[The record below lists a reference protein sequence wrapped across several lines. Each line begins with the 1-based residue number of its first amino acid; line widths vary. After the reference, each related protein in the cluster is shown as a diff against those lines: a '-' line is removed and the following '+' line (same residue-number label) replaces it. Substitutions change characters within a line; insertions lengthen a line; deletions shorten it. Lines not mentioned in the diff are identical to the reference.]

1 MNSEE
6 KAKSFNMD
14 GYYNMLNKYGTRQDN
29 QTAYDYL
36 SDPFVDDM
44 TLVKMYEGN
53 GLFSTVI
60 DRPAEEATKHGFD
73 IDFGKEEV
81 SNYIYERMDDIGFE
95 EQFTTAIKWSR
106 LYGGAIGVLI
116 INDGKGLEEP
126 LDKKN
131 VTSIEEIRVFERP
144 LVQPDYQTM
153 YSPAN
158 GIRPHTAYREPEYFD
173 VFSIYGTFRVHRSRC
188 LVFRNG
194 RLPEQATNEN
204 YRYWGIPEYI
214 RVRDAIRECI
224 TSHHYGVQ
232 LLEKSS
238 QAVYSMKNLANYLST
253 DAGENQIIKRLQI
266 IDMARSMMNT
276 IAIDADGEMYD
287 FKTMTMAGAKDLID
301 TTCNM
306 LSAVTH
312 IPQTILFGRSPAG
325 ENATGESDMENYYNM
340 VENIQKQNMKRNSR
354 LVIDL
359 IIKQGIHDGD
369 IEKAP
374 KYKVSFAKLWSMSD
388 SEQASVEQT
397 KAQTELTKAQAV
409 QIYSDLQAVD
419 PTEIR
424 DSISDNEDLGISVDK
439 SADSHKKNLES
450 IDIDPDDLDLGIAI
464 DIQDESKE
472 KDESFDDQNSEKD
485 SHQAEDQEIAEGV
498 DHEEDIK
505 PDDSEMAIGEET
517 EGSSDTVPSESEVVI
532 AKEMNNDA
540 SGGDWVTINGTHVL
554 IGKGGKAES
563 GGNLVGK
570 DFSSAK
576 SEKHEAKGKSGGGVS
591 NTPNKT
597 ANVQRS
603 KASGSHDE
611 PIGEKYI
618 PEDTYRNQG
627 LNTQRRQYLS
637 DKGYSEKDIGDFES
651 LVKGHVQGRNV
662 QGEMEEF
669 VQKHPDLV
677 EEVANYEA
685 QAASMRQKQDIAEAE
700 KNLKAKKAELS
711 EEIPDWMASTEETRQ
726 AIKEE
731 REEAVRKAQQQLD
744 TAKGDIRLYRA
755 GKDDKEVLSFTPNPD
770 GVTLNAG
777 TEAETQLSP
786 DHSATLSELRKQ
798 GIVPV
803 SGFGAIDNM
812 YEDEVTFVRLPKKTE
827 TGSTEVK
834 HTNDPKPA
842 KPSAAEQASVSL
854 QKPYGEGYS
863 DTWTDPD
870 DPSYTVDLTES
881 KDIWLEGNKDQLVK
895 NWKERRA
902 QGIKEKP
909 KDFEDHEYTAW
920 KMSKLAGNEKEMP
933 YEEASETLYDA
944 IPQNVFHG
952 WFTEANSEYKPK
964 LVDAVT
970 KSPEVRSAA
979 LSMMFNN
986 YKYFHPNS
994 DMTFDEFL
1002 NSPMTMYRGGHGQNH
1017 TENDVFSAY
1026 TWDKSIAEKFAGKGG
1041 KVYEAHIKPIN
1052 TYGSVNDAGESE
1064 IMVPSVIAPNG
1075 NKDSR
1080 TDADTDNGVGIIVVK
1095 DGKFLVGTR
1104 QDGYGICSAGGHIKD
1119 EETPQEAA
1127 KREAYEEFGIVP
1139 LTLIPIGET
1148 KASSGLYC
1156 NSTVFLCDSYSGKID
1171 TDEEE
1176 MTSPRFMTM
1185 DELCGVRLYEPFK
1198 ESLVLMLDVLFG
1210 ESKRIDA
1217 SDGGW
1222 ITVNGAHIP
1231 IGKNGKAI
1239 GGPLKGK
1246 DFSNSK
1252 SISGK
1257 KSKSSK
1263 GLTTNRKTAKMKN
1276 TTKTPIDQ
1284 ISPTG
1289 KNILKHRGF
1298 KSEQHLNNHWMNG
1311 RTHREEY
1318 EAEGLDKSGYEKR
1331 AVELAESA
1339 ADGVKI
1345 RGYRTREGYICRYD
1359 VEKNDYVKADIDK
1372 GIRTMFKP
1380 DNGVQYYEDL
1390 KHAEGGDD
1398 NGN

>member
-6 KAKSFNMD
+6 KARTFNMD

-53 GLFSTVI
+53 GLFSTII
-60 DRPAEEATKHGFD
+60 DRPAEEATKHGLD

-485 SHQAEDQEIAEGV
+485 SHQAEDQEIAEGI
-498 DHEEDIK
+498 DHEESIK
-505 PDDSEMAIGEET
+505 PTDSEMVIGEET
-517 EGSSDTVPSESEVVI
+517 EG
-532 AKEMNNDA
+532 
-540 SGGDWVTINGTHVL
+540 
-554 IGKGGKAES
+554 
-563 GGNLVGK
+563 
-570 DFSSAK
+570 
-576 SEKHEAKGKSGGGVS
+576 
-591 NTPNKT
+591 
-597 ANVQRS
+597 
-603 KASGSHDE
+603 
-611 PIGEKYI
+611 
-618 PEDTYRNQG
+618 
-627 LNTQRRQYLS
+627 
-637 DKGYSEKDIGDFES
+637 
-651 LVKGHVQGRNV
+651 
-662 QGEMEEF
+662 
-669 VQKHPDLV
+669 
-677 EEVANYEA
+677 
-685 QAASMRQKQDIAEAE
+685 
-700 KNLKAKKAELS
+700 
-711 EEIPDWMASTEETRQ
+711 
-726 AIKEE
+726 
-731 REEAVRKAQQQLD
+731 
-744 TAKGDIRLYRA
+744 
-755 GKDDKEVLSFTPNPD
+755 
-770 GVTLNAG
+770 
-777 TEAETQLSP
+777 
-786 DHSATLSELRKQ
+786 
-798 GIVPV
+798 
-803 SGFGAIDNM
+803 
-812 YEDEVTFVRLPKKTE
+812 
-827 TGSTEVK
+827 
-834 HTNDPKPA
+834 
-842 KPSAAEQASVSL
+842 
-854 QKPYGEGYS
+854 
-863 DTWTDPD
+863 
-870 DPSYTVDLTES
+870 
-881 KDIWLEGNKDQLVK
+881 
-895 NWKERRA
+895 
-902 QGIKEKP
+902 
-909 KDFEDHEYTAW
+909 
-920 KMSKLAGNEKEMP
+920 
-933 YEEASETLYDA
+933 
-944 IPQNVFHG
+944 
-952 WFTEANSEYKPK
+952 
-964 LVDAVT
+964 
-970 KSPEVRSAA
+970 
-979 LSMMFNN
+979 
-986 YKYFHPNS
+986 
-994 DMTFDEFL
+994 
-1002 NSPMTMYRGGHGQNH
+1002 
-1017 TENDVFSAY
+1017 
-1026 TWDKSIAEKFAGKGG
+1026 
-1041 KVYEAHIKPIN
+1041 
-1052 TYGSVNDAGESE
+1052 
-1064 IMVPSVIAPNG
+1064 APNG

-1119 EETPQEAA
+1119 GETPQEAA

-1156 NSTVFLCDSYSGKID
+1156 NSTVFLCDSYSGKIE

-1185 DELCGVRLYEPFK
+1185 DELSGVRLYEPFE
-1198 ESLVLMLDVLFG
+1198 ESLALMLDVLFR
-1210 ESKRIDA
+1210 ESKRTDTSDA
-1217 SDGGW
+1217 DW
-1222 ITVNGAHIP
+1222 ITVNGVHIP

-1246 DFSNSK
+1246 DFSDS
-1252 SISGK
+1252 
-1257 KSKSSK
+1257 KSKSGEESESSNS
-1263 GLTTNRKTAKMKN
+1263 LTTNSKTAKIKN
-1276 TTKTPIDQ
+1276 VIKTPIDQ

-1298 KSEQHLNNHWMNG
+1298 KSEQHLNNHWQNG
-1311 RTHREEY
+1311 RTHRAEY

-1331 AVELAESA
+1331 AVELAESK

-1345 RGYRTREGYICRYD
+1345 RGYRTRDGYICRYD

>member
-1 MNSEE
+1 MSSEE
-6 KAKSFNMD
+6 KARTFNMD

-60 DRPAEEATKHGFD
+60 DRPAEEATKHGYD
-73 IDFGKEEV
+73 IDFGKEEI
-81 SNYIYERMDDIGFE
+81 SDYIYERMDDIGFE
-95 EQFTTAIKWSR
+95 EQFTTAIKWAR

-116 INDGKGLEEP
+116 VNDGKGLEEP
-126 LDKKN
+126 LDVN
-131 VTSIEEIRVFERP
+131 SVTSIEEIRVFERS

-158 GIRPHTAYREPEYFD
+158 GIRPNTVYREPEFFD
-173 VFSIYGTFRVHRSRC
+173 VFSIYGTFKVHRSRC

-214 RVRDAIRECI
+214 RVREAIRECV
-224 TSHHYGVQ
+224 TSHRYGVQ

-464 DIQDESKE
+464 DIQDEPKE

-485 SHQAEDQEIAEGV
+485 SHQAEDQEIAEGI
-498 DHEEDIK
+498 DHEESIK
-505 PDDSEMAIGEET
+505 PTDSEMVIGEET
-517 EGSSDTVPSESEVVI
+517 EGAPDTVPSESETVI

-540 SGGDWVTINGTHVL
+540 AEGDWITINGTHVL

-576 SEKHEAKGKSGGGVS
+576 SEKHEAKGKSGGG
-591 NTPNKT
+591 NKAAKT
-597 ANVQRS
+597 EPAKTS
-603 KASGSHDE
+603 KESPSSKSITTKRDYSGVPS
-611 PIGEKYI
+611 
-618 PEDTYRNQG
+618 
-627 LNTQRRQYLS
+627 
-637 DKGYSEKDIGDFES
+637 
-651 LVKGHVQGRNV
+651 
-662 QGEMEEF
+662 
-669 VQKHPDLV
+669 
-677 EEVANYEA
+677 
-685 QAASMRQKQDIAEAE
+685 DIAEAANKGEFMVYGGDAE
-700 KNLKAKKAELS
+700 KVREERKQKIIDSGLKYTTNEEYGSVVVNDPRLSFEENSNLSKIANNGWSDLNVDDYRKACKEAGVEPDLHYTAKEYPQQSLKKADGTPVYWNLRPNMVMSAEQIYQHDESAQKILDNSHKVTEQMTDAQRASVTNYTGQYSDRGYLAVNGYLSGENPNASAQTKESAKHLTEALDHELGADTTVFRGEDDMSHISSNPKASKILKQISRGDFSHAAELKEILEGSEVENSTVVSTSPYYNSNYGMRDIQMVMKVPGSAKAVNITELS
-711 EEIPDWMASTEETRQ
+711 KYGGSKDKFSQMFGSFMNQESEIAFKPGMKYKITDVEYG
-726 AIKEE
+726 
-731 REEAVRKAQQQLD
+731 LD
-744 TAKGDIRLYRA
+744 TTEKKPKGKVFLTCEVIPE
-755 GKDDKEVLSFTPNPD
+755 GKDNPEPRKKAN
-770 GVTLNAG
+770 GSNSA
-777 TEAETQLSP
+777 AKSNNTQL
-786 DHSATLSELRKQ
+786 
-798 GIVPV
+798 
-803 SGFGAIDNM
+803 
-812 YEDEVTFVRLPKKTE
+812 
-827 TGSTEVK
+827 VK
-834 HTNDPKPA
+834 HET
-842 KPSAAEQASVSL
+842 SASESKSVSL
-854 QKPYGEGYS
+854 QKPYS
-863 DTWTDPD
+863 T
-870 DPSYTVDLTES
+870 
-881 KDIWLEGNKDQLVK
+881 
-895 NWKERRA
+895 
-902 QGIKEKP
+902 
-909 KDFEDHEYTAW
+909 
-920 KMSKLAGNEKEMP
+920 
-933 YEEASETLYDA
+933 
-944 IPQNVFHG
+944 
-952 WFTEANSEYKPK
+952 
-964 LVDAVT
+964 
-970 KSPEVRSAA
+970 
-979 LSMMFNN
+979 
-986 YKYFHPNS
+986 
-994 DMTFDEFL
+994 
-1002 NSPMTMYRGGHGQNH
+1002 
-1017 TENDVFSAY
+1017 
-1026 TWDKSIAEKFAGKGG
+1026 
-1041 KVYEAHIKPIN
+1041 
-1052 TYGSVNDAGESE
+1052 
-1064 IMVPSVIAPNG
+1064 PNG

-1104 QDGYGICSAGGHIKD
+1104 QDGFGICSAGGHIKD
-1119 EETPQEAA
+1119 GETPQEAA

-1156 NSTVFLCDSYSGKID
+1156 NSTVFLCDSYSGKIE

-1185 DELCGVRLYEPFK
+1185 DELSGVRA
-1198 ESLVLMLDVLFG
+1198 VR
-1210 ESKRIDA
+1210 RI
-1217 SDGGW
+1217 
-1222 ITVNGAHIP
+1222 
-1231 IGKNGKAI
+1231 IGPHAGCAI
-1239 GGPLKGK
+1239 QRIQE
-1246 DFSNSK
+1246 D
-1252 SISGK
+1252 
-1257 KSKSSK
+1257 
-1263 GLTTNRKTAKMKN
+1263 
-1276 TTKTPIDQ
+1276 
-1284 ISPTG
+1284 
-1289 KNILKHRGF
+1289 
-1298 KSEQHLNNHWMNG
+1298 
-1311 RTHREEY
+1311 
-1318 EAEGLDKSGYEKR
+1318 
-1331 AVELAESA
+1331 
-1339 ADGVKI
+1339 
-1345 RGYRTREGYICRYD
+1345 RY
-1359 VEKNDYVKADIDK
+1359 V
-1372 GIRTMFKP
+1372 RR
-1380 DNGVQYYEDL
+1380 
-1390 KHAEGGDD
+1390 
-1398 NGN
+1398 

>member
-6 KAKSFNMD
+6 KARTFNMD

-53 GLFSTVI
+53 GLFSTII
-60 DRPAEEATKHGFD
+60 DRPAEEATKHGLD

-276 IAIDADGEMYD
+276 IAIDADGEKYD

-450 IDIDPDDLDLGIAI
+450 IDIDPDDLDLGAAI
-464 DIQDESKE
+464 DIQDEPEEKEEVSNNQNPE
-472 KDESFDDQNSEKD
+472 KDNHHAEEK
-485 SHQAEDQEIAEGV
+485 EIAEGV

-505 PDDSEMAIGEET
+505 PTDSEMVIGEET
-517 EGSSDTVPSESEVVI
+517 EDAPDTVPSESEVVI

-540 SGGDWVTINGTHVL
+540 AEGDWVTINGTHVL

-576 SEKHEAKGKSGGGVS
+576 SEKHEAKGKSGGGS
-591 NTPNKT
+591 NSAVKPN
-597 ANVQRS
+597 
-603 KASGSHDE
+603 
-611 PIGEKYI
+611 
-618 PEDTYRNQG
+618 
-627 LNTQRRQYLS
+627 NTQPSKYETS
-637 DKGYSEKDIGDFES
+637 ASESKSI
-651 LVKGHVQGRNV
+651 
-662 QGEMEEF
+662 
-669 VQKHPDLV
+669 
-677 EEVANYEA
+677 
-685 QAASMRQKQDIAEAE
+685 
-700 KNLKAKKAELS
+700 
-711 EEIPDWMASTEETRQ
+711 
-726 AIKEE
+726 
-731 REEAVRKAQQQLD
+731 
-744 TAKGDIRLYRA
+744 
-755 GKDDKEVLSFTPNPD
+755 
-770 GVTLNAG
+770 
-777 TEAETQLSP
+777 
-786 DHSATLSELRKQ
+786 
-798 GIVPV
+798 
-803 SGFGAIDNM
+803 
-812 YEDEVTFVRLPKKTE
+812 
-827 TGSTEVK
+827 
-834 HTNDPKPA
+834 
-842 KPSAAEQASVSL
+842 SL
-854 QKPYGEGYS
+854 QKPYSTGYS

-909 KDFEDHEYTAW
+909 KDFENHEYTAW
-920 KMSKLAGNEKEMP
+920 QLSKISGHEKELPLDDAMDKMNDAMP
-933 YEEASETLYDA
+933 A
-944 IPQNVFHG
+944 NVFHG
-952 WFTEANSEYKPK
+952 WFTEANSEYKPR
-964 LVDAVT
+964 VVEAVT
-970 KSPEVRSAA
+970 KSPEARSAA
-979 LSMMFNN
+979 LSIMFEN
-986 YKYFHPNS
+986 YKYFHPNTK
-994 DMTFDEFL
+994 MTFNEFL
-1002 NSPMTMYRGGHGQNH
+1002 NSPMTMYRGGHGQSH
-1017 TENDVFSAY
+1017 TEDDVFSSY
-1026 TWDKSIAEKFAGKGG
+1026 TWDKSVAEKFAGKGG
-1041 KVYEAHIKPIN
+1041 KVYEAHIRPID

-1104 QDGYGICSAGGHIKD
+1104 QDGFGICSAGGHIKD
-1119 EETPQEAA
+1119 GETPQEAA

-1156 NSTVFLCDSYSGKID
+1156 NSTVFLCDSYSGKIE

-1185 DELCGVRLYEPFK
+1185 DELSGVRLYEPFE
-1198 ESLVLMLDVLFG
+1198 ESLALMLDVLFR
-1210 ESKRIDA
+1210 ESKRTDTSDA
-1217 SDGGW
+1217 DW
-1222 ITVNGAHIP
+1222 ITVNGVHIP

-1246 DFSNSK
+1246 DFSDS
-1252 SISGK
+1252 
-1257 KSKSSK
+1257 KSKSGEESESSNS
-1263 GLTTNRKTAKMKN
+1263 LTTNSKTAKIKN
-1276 TTKTPIDQ
+1276 VIKTPIDQ

-1298 KSEQHLNNHWMNG
+1298 KSEQHLNNHWQNG
-1311 RTHREEY
+1311 RTHRAEY

-1331 AVELAESA
+1331 AVELAESK

-1345 RGYRTREGYICRYD
+1345 RGYRTRDGYICRYD

>member
-6 KAKSFNMD
+6 KARTFNMD

-53 GLFSTVI
+53 GLFSTII

-424 DSISDNEDLGISVDK
+424 DSISDNEDIGISVDK

-464 DIQDESKE
+464 DIQDDPKE

-485 SHQAEDQEIAEGV
+485 SHQAEDQEIAEGI
-498 DHEEDIK
+498 DHEESIK
-505 PDDSEMAIGEET
+505 PTDSEMVIGEET
-517 EGSSDTVPSESEVVI
+517 EGAPATVPSESETVI

-540 SGGDWVTINGTHVL
+540 AEGDWITINGTHVL

-576 SEKHEAKGKSGGGVS
+576 SEKHE
-591 NTPNKT
+591 
-597 ANVQRS
+597 
-603 KASGSHDE
+603 
-611 PIGEKYI
+611 GEKEKKN
-618 PEDTYRNQG
+618 PE
-627 LNTQRRQYLS
+627 S
-637 DKGYSEKDIGDFES
+637 SES
-651 LVKGHVQGRNV
+651 
-662 QGEMEEF
+662 
-669 VQKHPDLV
+669 
-677 EEVANYEA
+677 
-685 QAASMRQKQDIAEAE
+685 
-700 KNLKAKKAELS
+700 
-711 EEIPDWMASTEETRQ
+711 
-726 AIKEE
+726 
-731 REEAVRKAQQQLD
+731 
-744 TAKGDIRLYRA
+744 
-755 GKDDKEVLSFTPNPD
+755 
-770 GVTLNAG
+770 
-777 TEAETQLSP
+777 
-786 DHSATLSELRKQ
+786 
-798 GIVPV
+798 
-803 SGFGAIDNM
+803 
-812 YEDEVTFVRLPKKTE
+812 
-827 TGSTEVK
+827 
-834 HTNDPKPA
+834 
-842 KPSAAEQASVSL
+842 
-854 QKPYGEGYS
+854 
-863 DTWTDPD
+863 
-870 DPSYTVDLTES
+870 
-881 KDIWLEGNKDQLVK
+881 
-895 NWKERRA
+895 
-902 QGIKEKP
+902 
-909 KDFEDHEYTAW
+909 
-920 KMSKLAGNEKEMP
+920 
-933 YEEASETLYDA
+933 
-944 IPQNVFHG
+944 
-952 WFTEANSEYKPK
+952 
-964 LVDAVT
+964 
-970 KSPEVRSAA
+970 
-979 LSMMFNN
+979 
-986 YKYFHPNS
+986 
-994 DMTFDEFL
+994 
-1002 NSPMTMYRGGHGQNH
+1002 
-1017 TENDVFSAY
+1017 
-1026 TWDKSIAEKFAGKGG
+1026 
-1041 KVYEAHIKPIN
+1041 
-1052 TYGSVNDAGESE
+1052 
-1064 IMVPSVIAPNG
+1064 
-1075 NKDSR
+1075 
-1080 TDADTDNGVGIIVVK
+1080 
-1095 DGKFLVGTR
+1095 
-1104 QDGYGICSAGGHIKD
+1104 
-1119 EETPQEAA
+1119 
-1127 KREAYEEFGIVP
+1127 
-1139 LTLIPIGET
+1139 
-1148 KASSGLYC
+1148 
-1156 NSTVFLCDSYSGKID
+1156 
-1171 TDEEE
+1171 
-1176 MTSPRFMTM
+1176 
-1185 DELCGVRLYEPFK
+1185 
-1198 ESLVLMLDVLFG
+1198 
-1210 ESKRIDA
+1210 SKR
-1217 SDGGW
+1217 
-1222 ITVNGAHIP
+1222 N
-1231 IGKNGKAI
+1231 
-1239 GGPLKGK
+1239 LQQ
-1246 DFSNSK
+1246 
-1252 SISGK
+1252 
-1257 KSKSSK
+1257 
-1263 GLTTNRKTAKMKN
+1263 NRK
-1276 TTKTPIDQ
+1276 
-1284 ISPTG
+1284 
-1289 KNILKHRGF
+1289 
-1298 KSEQHLNNHWMNG
+1298 
-1311 RTHREEY
+1311 
-1318 EAEGLDKSGYEKR
+1318 
-1331 AVELAESA
+1331 
-1339 ADGVKI
+1339 
-1345 RGYRTREGYICRYD
+1345 
-1359 VEKNDYVKADIDK
+1359 
-1372 GIRTMFKP
+1372 
-1380 DNGVQYYEDL
+1380 
-1390 KHAEGGDD
+1390 
-1398 NGN
+1398 

>member
-6 KAKSFNMD
+6 KARTFNMD

-73 IDFGKEEV
+73 IDFGKEEI
-81 SNYIYERMDDIGFE
+81 SDYIYERMDDIGFE
-95 EQFTTAIKWSR
+95 EQFTTAIKWAR

-116 INDGKGLEEP
+116 VNDGKGLEEP
-126 LDKKN
+126 LDVN
-131 VTSIEEIRVFERP
+131 GVTSIEEIRVFERS

-158 GIRPHTAYREPEYFD
+158 GIRPNTVYREPEFFD
-173 VFSIYGTFRVHRSRC
+173 VFSIYGTFKVHRSRC

-214 RVRDAIRECI
+214 RVREAIRECV
-224 TSHHYGVQ
+224 TSHRYGVQ

-359 IIKQGIHDGD
+359 IINQGIHDGD

-374 KYKVSFAKLWSMSD
+374 KYRVSFAKLWSMSD

-424 DSISDNEDLGISVDK
+424 ESISDNEDLGISVDK
-439 SADSHKKNLES
+439 SADSQKKNLES
-450 IDIDPDDLDLGIAI
+450 IDIDPDDLDLGTAI
-464 DIQDESKE
+464 DIQDESEEKEEVSNNQNPE
-472 KDESFDDQNSEKD
+472 KDNRHAEEK
-485 SHQAEDQEIAEGV
+485 EIAEGV

-505 PDDSEMAIGEET
+505 PTDSEMVIGEET
-517 EGSSDTVPSESEVVI
+517 EDAPDTVPSESETVI

-540 SGGDWVTINGTHVL
+540 AEGDWITINGTNVL

-576 SEKHEAKGKSGGGVS
+576 SEKHEAKGKSGGG
-591 NTPNKT
+591 NKAAKT
-597 ANVQRS
+597 EPAKTS
-603 KASGSHDE
+603 KESPSSKSITTKRDYSGVPS
-611 PIGEKYI
+611 
-618 PEDTYRNQG
+618 
-627 LNTQRRQYLS
+627 
-637 DKGYSEKDIGDFES
+637 
-651 LVKGHVQGRNV
+651 
-662 QGEMEEF
+662 
-669 VQKHPDLV
+669 
-677 EEVANYEA
+677 
-685 QAASMRQKQDIAEAE
+685 DIAEAANKGEFMVYGGDAE
-700 KNLKAKKAELS
+700 KVREERKQKIIDSGLKYTTNEEYGSVVVNDPRLSFEENSNLSKIANNGWSDLNVDDYRKACKEAGVEPDLHYTAKEYPQQSLKKADGTPVYWNLRPNMVMSAEQIYQHGESAQKILDNSHKVTEQMTDAQRASVTNYTGQYSDRGYLAVNGYLSGENPNASAQTKESAKHLTEALDHELGADTTVFRGEDDMSHISSNPKASKILKQISRGDFSHAAELKEILEGSEVENSTVVSTSPYYNSNYGMRDIQMVMKVPGSAKAVNITELS
-711 EEIPDWMASTEETRQ
+711 KYGGSKDKFSQMFGSSMNQESEIAFKPGMKYKITDVEYG
-726 AIKEE
+726 
-731 REEAVRKAQQQLD
+731 LD
-744 TAKGDIRLYRA
+744 TTEKKPKGKVFLTCEVIPE
-755 GKDDKEVLSFTPNPD
+755 GKDNPEPRKKAN
-770 GVTLNAG
+770 GSNSA
-777 TEAETQLSP
+777 AKSNNTQL
-786 DHSATLSELRKQ
+786 
-798 GIVPV
+798 
-803 SGFGAIDNM
+803 
-812 YEDEVTFVRLPKKTE
+812 
-827 TGSTEVK
+827 VK
-834 HTNDPKPA
+834 HET
-842 KPSAAEQASVSL
+842 SASESKSVSL
-854 QKPYGEGYS
+854 QKPYSTGYA

-909 KDFEDHEYTAW
+909 KDFENHEYTAW
-920 KMSKLAGNEKEMP
+920 QLSKISGHEKELPLDDAMDKMNDAMP
-933 YEEASETLYDA
+933 A
-944 IPQNVFHG
+944 NVFHG
-952 WFTEANSEYKPK
+952 WFTEANSEYKPR
-964 LVDAVT
+964 VVEAVT
-970 KSPEVRSAA
+970 KSPEARSAA
-979 LSMMFNN
+979 LSIMFEN
-986 YKYFHPNS
+986 YKYFHPNTK
-994 DMTFDEFL
+994 MTFNEFL
-1002 NSPMTMYRGGHGQNH
+1002 NSPMTMYRGGHGQSH
-1017 TENDVFSAY
+1017 TEDDVFSSY
-1026 TWDKSIAEKFAGKGG
+1026 TWDKSVAEKFAGKGG
-1041 KVYEAHIKPIN
+1041 KVYEAHIRPID

-1104 QDGYGICSAGGHIKD
+1104 QDGFGICSAGGHIKD
-1119 EETPQEAA
+1119 GETPQEAA
-1127 KREAYEEFGIVP
+1127 KREAYEEFGIAP

-1198 ESLVLMLDVLFG
+1198 ESLALMLDVLFG

-1222 ITVNGAHIP
+1222 ITVN
-1231 IGKNGKAI
+1231 
-1239 GGPLKGK
+1239 
-1246 DFSNSK
+1246 
-1252 SISGK
+1252 
-1257 KSKSSK
+1257 
-1263 GLTTNRKTAKMKN
+1263 
-1276 TTKTPIDQ
+1276 
-1284 ISPTG
+1284 
-1289 KNILKHRGF
+1289 
-1298 KSEQHLNNHWMNG
+1298 
-1311 RTHREEY
+1311 
-1318 EAEGLDKSGYEKR
+1318 
-1331 AVELAESA
+1331 
-1339 ADGVKI
+1339 
-1345 RGYRTREGYICRYD
+1345 
-1359 VEKNDYVKADIDK
+1359 
-1372 GIRTMFKP
+1372 
-1380 DNGVQYYEDL
+1380 
-1390 KHAEGGDD
+1390 
-1398 NGN
+1398 

>member
-1 MNSEE
+1 MSSEE
-6 KAKSFNMD
+6 KARTFNMD

-60 DRPAEEATKHGFD
+60 DRPAEEATKHGYD
-73 IDFGKEEV
+73 IDFGKEEI
-81 SNYIYERMDDIGFE
+81 SDYIYERMDDIGFE
-95 EQFTTAIKWSR
+95 EQFTTAIKWAR

-116 INDGKGLEEP
+116 VNDGKGLEEP
-126 LDKKN
+126 LDVN
-131 VTSIEEIRVFERP
+131 SVTSIEEIRVFERS

-158 GIRPHTAYREPEYFD
+158 GIRPNTVYREPEFFD
-173 VFSIYGTFRVHRSRC
+173 VFSIYGTFKVHRSRC

-214 RVRDAIRECI
+214 RVREAIRECV
-224 TSHHYGVQ
+224 TSHRYGVQ

-464 DIQDESKE
+464 DIQDEPKE

-485 SHQAEDQEIAEGV
+485 SHQAEDQEIAEGI
-498 DHEEDIK
+498 DHEESIK
-505 PDDSEMAIGEET
+505 PTDSEMVIGEET
-517 EGSSDTVPSESEVVI
+517 EGAPDTVPSESETVI

-540 SGGDWVTINGTHVL
+540 AEGDWITINGTHVL

-576 SEKHEAKGKSGGGVS
+576 SEKHEAKGKSGGG
-591 NTPNKT
+591 NKAAKT
-597 ANVQRS
+597 EPAKTS
-603 KASGSHDE
+603 KESPSSKSITTKRDYSGVPS
-611 PIGEKYI
+611 
-618 PEDTYRNQG
+618 
-627 LNTQRRQYLS
+627 
-637 DKGYSEKDIGDFES
+637 
-651 LVKGHVQGRNV
+651 
-662 QGEMEEF
+662 
-669 VQKHPDLV
+669 
-677 EEVANYEA
+677 
-685 QAASMRQKQDIAEAE
+685 DIAEAANKGEFMVYGGDAE
-700 KNLKAKKAELS
+700 KVREERKQKIIDSGLKYTTNEEYGSVVVNDPRLSFEENSNLSKIANNGWSDLNVDDYRKACKEAGVEPDLHYTAKEYPQQSLKKADGTPVYWNLRPNMVMSAEQIYQHDESAQKILDNSHKVTEQMTDAQRASVTNYTGQYSDRGYLAVNGYLSGENPNASAQTKESAKHLTEALDHELGADTTVFRGEDDMSHISSNPKASKILKQISRGDFSHAAELKEILEGSEVENSTVVSTSPYYNSNYGMRDIQMVMKVPGSAKAVNITELS
-711 EEIPDWMASTEETRQ
+711 KYGGSKDKFSQMFGSFMNQESEIAFKPGMKYKITDVEYG
-726 AIKEE
+726 
-731 REEAVRKAQQQLD
+731 LD
-744 TAKGDIRLYRA
+744 TTEKKPKGKVFLTCEVIPE
-755 GKDDKEVLSFTPNPD
+755 GKDNPEPRKKAN
-770 GVTLNAG
+770 GSNSA
-777 TEAETQLSP
+777 AKSNNTQL
-786 DHSATLSELRKQ
+786 
-798 GIVPV
+798 
-803 SGFGAIDNM
+803 
-812 YEDEVTFVRLPKKTE
+812 
-827 TGSTEVK
+827 VK
-834 HTNDPKPA
+834 HET
-842 KPSAAEQASVSL
+842 SASESKSVSL
-854 QKPYGEGYS
+854 QKPYS
-863 DTWTDPD
+863 T
-870 DPSYTVDLTES
+870 
-881 KDIWLEGNKDQLVK
+881 
-895 NWKERRA
+895 
-902 QGIKEKP
+902 
-909 KDFEDHEYTAW
+909 
-920 KMSKLAGNEKEMP
+920 
-933 YEEASETLYDA
+933 
-944 IPQNVFHG
+944 
-952 WFTEANSEYKPK
+952 
-964 LVDAVT
+964 
-970 KSPEVRSAA
+970 
-979 LSMMFNN
+979 
-986 YKYFHPNS
+986 
-994 DMTFDEFL
+994 
-1002 NSPMTMYRGGHGQNH
+1002 
-1017 TENDVFSAY
+1017 
-1026 TWDKSIAEKFAGKGG
+1026 
-1041 KVYEAHIKPIN
+1041 
-1052 TYGSVNDAGESE
+1052 
-1064 IMVPSVIAPNG
+1064 PNG

-1104 QDGYGICSAGGHIKD
+1104 QDGFGICSAGGHIKD
-1119 EETPQEAA
+1119 GETPQEAA

-1156 NSTVFLCDSYSGKID
+1156 NSTVFLCDSYSGKIE

-1185 DELCGVRLYEPFK
+1185 DELSGVRLYEPFE
-1198 ESLVLMLDVLFG
+1198 ESLALMLDVLFR
-1210 ESKRIDA
+1210 ESKRTDTSDA
-1217 SDGGW
+1217 DW
-1222 ITVNGAHIP
+1222 ITVNGVHIP

-1246 DFSNSK
+1246 DFSDS
-1252 SISGK
+1252 
-1257 KSKSSK
+1257 KSKSGEESESSNS
-1263 GLTTNRKTAKMKN
+1263 LTTNSKTAKIKN
-1276 TTKTPIDQ
+1276 VIKTPIDQ

-1298 KSEQHLNNHWMNG
+1298 KSEQHLNNHWQNG
-1311 RTHREEY
+1311 RTHRAEY

-1331 AVELAESA
+1331 AVELAESK

-1345 RGYRTREGYICRYD
+1345 RGYRTRDGYICRYD